1 LRGTYLTGGA
11 GARRWGAGGETGKT
25 MCARENLVGSVMME
39 ALFAF
44 EVERGETLG
53 CFRGAE
59 VNRGDGVWE
68 DE

>member
-1 LRGTYLTGGA
+1 
-11 GARRWGAGGETGKT
+11 
-25 MCARENLVGSVMME
+25 
-39 ALFAF
+39 
-44 EVERGETLG
+44 VERGETLG

>member
-1 LRGTYLTGGA
+1 
-11 GARRWGAGGETGKT
+11 
-25 MCARENLVGSVMME
+25 LVGSVMME